1 MVPSTRIS
9 SALIAGL
16 SVAIALSAGCGRDD
30 GPLPELGDHLP
41 ASARAVLDN
50 AETMELLA
58 LGDEAPDAPPTAG
71 SAAVRA
77 PERDPLARFAPRTGG
92 FHGWKEAS
100 RTPLLGAE
108 RHKLLYA
115 VYTGIAGNDDKLAA
129 CFRPHAALHATRGTE
144 TVDLLFSYD
153 CMLVHVYENGRLFT
167 ALTTREAAG
176 PVGKVFAR
184 AGITSKL

>member
-1 MVPSTRIS
+1 MVPAARVS
-9 SALIAGL
+9 SPLLASLL
-16 SVAIALSAGCGRDD
+16 TIALATGCGRDD
-30 GPLPELGDHLP
+30 GPLPDLGEHLP
-41 ASARAVLDN
+41 ATARAVLEN

-58 LGDEAPDAPPTAG
+58 LGDEAPEPPAPAG
-71 SAAVRA
+71 SARP

-92 FHGWKEAS
+92 FHGWKETA

-129 CFRPHAALHATRGTE
+129 CFRPHAAVHATRGAE

-184 AGITSKL
+184 AGVAAKL

>member
-1 MVPSTRIS
+1 MVPSPRIS

-16 SVAIALSAGCGRDD
+16 SVAIALSAGCSRDD
-30 GPLPELGDHLP
+30 GPLPDLGDHLP
-41 ASARAVLDN
+41 ASARAVLEN

-58 LGDEAPDAPPTAG
+58 LGDEAPDAPPAA
-71 SAAVRA
+71 SAAARA

-129 CFRPHAALHATRGTE
+129 CFRPHAAVHATRGTE

-184 AGITSKL
+184 AGISAKL

>member
-16 SVAIALSAGCGRDD
+16 SAAIALSTGCGRDD
-30 GPLPELGDHLP
+30 GPLPDLGDHLP
-41 ASARAVLDN
+41 ASARAVLEN
-50 AETMELLA
+50 PETMELLA
-58 LGDEAPDAPPTAG
+58 LGDEAPDVPPAG
-71 SAAVRA
+71 SAPRA

-100 RTPLLGAE
+100 RTPLLGGE

-129 CFRPHAALHATRGTE
+129 CFRPHAAVHATRGTE

-184 AGITSKL
+184 AGIAAKL